1 MKKQIVVALFF
12 LNYCLVATFAQAQ
25 KTSTQDQST
34 FKASDVKKLY
44 LSGYFQAELI
54 KGTEEKVVFTAPPE
68 IKRLIKVQV
77 SKGKVSIKG
86 KSKRLKRIT
95 YRRLKVQ
102 IYYKQLE
109 AIKARNGVSV
119 VSNGTIEN
127 ELFDLVVIEG
137 SNVDLKMHTKD
148 LKARVSMGSE
158 ALLEGTSD
166 TFQVRVK
173 MGSSLD
179 AYSFKTN
186 ICYVKT
192 GMGSDASVF
201 AREAIYMAAGMG
213 SSIKYRGQPKKVLK
227 SNAWMGSD
235 INRN

>member
-1 MKKQIVVALFF
+1 M
-12 LNYCLVATFAQAQ
+12 
-25 KTSTQDQST
+25 
-34 FKASDVKKLY
+34 
-44 LSGYFQAELI
+44 
-54 KGTEEKVVFTAPPE
+54 
-68 IKRLIKVQV
+68 
-77 SKGKVSIKG
+77 
-86 KSKRLKRIT
+86 
-95 YRRLKVQ
+95 KVQ
-102 IYYKQLE
+102 IYYKQLD

-179 AYSFKTN
+179 AYSFKT
-186 ICYVKT
+186 

-201 AREAIYMAAGMG
+201 AREVIYMAAGMG